1 MTHLDQRGTMPH
13 GSAAVAEVLG
23 GRQTLGKRIRTTSQL
38 AAAVEAGLPVAS
50 LDAVVLR
57 VAGATRLAGEIKHR
71 VVPKTTLQRRHNR
84 LSTQESERLERLAR
98 LTALAEQVWD
108 DPELAHEFLV
118 SHQPQ
123 LGGERPVDL
132 IRTDLGTR
140 QVEDLLWS
148 LEYSL
153 PA

>member
-1 MTHLDQRGTMPH
+1 MTQ
-13 GSAAVAEVLG
+13 GSAAIVEVLG
-23 GRQTLGKRIRTTSQL
+23 GRRTLRKRVRTMSEL

-50 LDAVVLR
+50 LDIVVRR
-57 VAGATRLAGEIKHR
+57 VAGETGVASEIKHR
-71 VVPKTTLQRRHNR
+71 VVPKTTLQRRRDR
-84 LSTQESERLERLAR
+84 LSTLESERLERLAR

-118 SHQPQ
+118 SPQPQ

-140 QVEDLLWS
+140 SVEDLLWS

>member
-1 MTHLDQRGTMPH
+1 MPQ

-23 GRQTLGKRIRTTSQL
+23 GSRTLNKEIRTTFEL

-50 LDAVVLR
+50 LDIVTRR
-57 VAGATRLAGEIKHR
+57 VARDSRTATELKHR
-71 VVPKTTLQRRHNR
+71 VVPKTTLQRRRHR
-84 LSTQESERLERLAR
+84 LSIEESERLERLAR
-98 LTALAEQVWD
+98 ITALAEQVWE
-108 DPELAHEFLV
+108 DPDLAHEFLV
-118 SHQPQ
+118 SPQPQ

-132 IRTDLGTR
+132 IRTDLATR
-140 QVEDLLWS
+140 SVEDLLWS

>member
-1 MTHLDQRGTMPH
+1 MTVGTV
-13 GSAAVAEVLG
+13 AVAEVLG
-23 GRQTLGKRIRTTSQL
+23 GPRTLRKQIRTTSDL
-38 AAAVEAGLPVAS
+38 ATAVEAGLPVAS
-50 LDAVVLR
+50 LDIVVRR
-57 VAGATRLAGEIKHR
+57 VAGKTRQATELKYR
-71 VVPKTTLQRRHNR
+71 VVPKTTLQRRHTR
-84 LSTQESERLERLAR
+84 LSLEESARLERLAR

-118 SHQPQ
+118 SAQPQ

-140 QVEDLLWS
+140 RVEDLLWS

-153 PA
+153 PV

>member
-1 MTHLDQRGTMPH
+1 MTVGTV
-13 GSAAVAEVLG
+13 AVAEVLG
-23 GRQTLGKRIRTTSQL
+23 GRRTLRKQIRTTSDL

-50 LDAVVLR
+50 LAIVVRR
-57 VAGATRLAGEIKHR
+57 VAGETRQATELKYR
-71 VVPKTTLQRRHNR
+71 VVPKSTLQRRRTR
-84 LSTQESERLERLAR
+84 LSLEESERLERLAR

-108 DPELAHEFLV
+108 DPKLAHEFLV
-118 SHQPQ
+118 SAQPQ

-140 QVEDLLWS
+140 RVEDLLWS

-153 PA
+153 PV

>member
-1 MTHLDQRGTMPH
+1 MSQS
-13 GSAAVAEVLG
+13 SASVAKVLG
-23 GRQTLGKRIRTTSQL
+23 GRRALRKQIRTTSEL

-50 LDAVVLR
+50 LDIVARR
-57 VAGATRLAGEIKHR
+57 VAGETRRATEIKHR
-71 VVPKTTLQRRHNR
+71 VVPKTTLQRRRDR
-84 LSTQESERLERLAR
+84 LSTGESERLERLAR

-118 SHQPQ
+118 SSQPQ
-123 LGGERPVDL
+123 LGGEKPVDL

-140 QVEDLLWS
+140 SVEDLLWS

>member
-1 MTHLDQRGTMPH
+1 MTVGTV
-13 GSAAVAEVLG
+13 AVAEVLG
-23 GRQTLGKRIRTTSQL
+23 GWRTLRKQIRTTSDL

-50 LDAVVLR
+50 LDIVVRR
-57 VAGATRLAGEIKHR
+57 VAGETRQATELKYR
-71 VVPKTTLQRRHNR
+71 VVPKTTLQRRRTR
-84 LSTQESERLERLAR
+84 LSLEESERLERLAR

-118 SHQPQ
+118 SPQPQ

-140 QVEDLLWS
+140 RVEDLLWS

-153 PA
+153 PV

>member
-1 MTHLDQRGTMPH
+1 MSQS
-13 GSAAVAEVLG
+13 SAAVAAVLG
-23 GRQTLGKRIRTTSQL
+23 GRRTLRKQIRTTSEL

-50 LDAVVLR
+50 LDIVVRR
-57 VAGATRLAGEIKHR
+57 VAGETRKATEIKHR
-71 VVPKTTLQRRHNR
+71 VVPKTTLQRRSHR
-84 LSTQESERLERLAR
+84 LSTEESVRLERLAR

-108 DPELAHEFLV
+108 DPELAHEFLMG
-118 SHQPQ
+118 SQPQ
-123 LGGERPVDL
+123 LGGQKPVDL

-140 QVEDLLWS
+140 SVEDLLWS